1 MSKKNIAYK
10 YKVSIIMAV
19 GGSNCNCNN
28 QGGGAKKLS
37 EYNKFMKKEIKNVK
51 QSNPKL
57 SHRDA
62 FSKAASNWSKMK
74 K

>member
-37 EYNKFMKKEIKNVK
+37 EYNKFMKQEIKKNDI
-51 QSNPKL
+51 
-57 SHRDA
+57 RRCR
-62 FSKAASNWSKMK
+62 F
-74 K
+74 